1 MVLTAMTLP
10 MFYDAFAFD
19 DHCGGS
25 VQWNKEKTGYDLSKT
40 PILE

>member
-10 MFYDAFAFD
+10 MFYDTFAF

-25 VQWNKEKTGYDLSKT
+25 VQWNKEKTNLLSKRQ
-40 PILE
+40 ILEQ